1 MMRSVCFAVIAALS
15 LTACS
20 KSDEAGSASQSSA
33 TEETATPAQTVA
45 LSGEAIFKRCAA
57 CHKVGAGAVNG
68 LGPILNGI
76 SGRAIA
82 SVAGFTYSTA
92 LKNKGGVWDDA
103 SLGAFLTS
111 PAKSAPGT
119 KMAFAGLG
127 DAAERKALIEY
138 LKTQK

>member
-1 MMRSVCFAVIAALS
+1 MMKPVCLAVIAALS
-15 LTACS
+15 LTACG
-20 KSDEAGSASQSSA
+20 KSDDYGSASQ
-33 TEETATPAQTVA
+33 TTTTATPAETVV

-68 LGPILNGI
+68 LGPHLNGI
-76 SGRAIA
+76 SGRAVA
-82 SVAGFTYSTA
+82 SVAGFTYSNA
-92 LKNKGGVWDDA
+92 MKAKGGVWDDA
-103 SLGAFLTS
+103 SLDAYLTS
-111 PAKSAPGT
+111 PAKWVPGT

>member
-1 MMRSVCFAVIAALS
+1 MMKPVCLAIIAALS

-20 KSDEAGSASQSSA
+20 KSDESGSASQTVSSA
-33 TEETATPAQTVA
+33 ETASPVETVA

-68 LGPILNGI
+68 LGPQLNGI
-76 SGRAIA
+76 SGRAVA
-82 SVAGFTYSTA
+82 SVAGFTYSNA
-92 LKNKGGVWDDA
+92 MKAKGGVWDDA
-103 SLGAFLTS
+103 SLDAYLTS
-111 PAKSAPGT
+111 PAKWVPGT